1 MVGVALTDF
10 AVAVWRE
17 DGRWQA
23 GALPDTVVADLDQFV
38 RSLKAQPTEG
48 DVIGLACVAE
58 EFFIAARVHGTKS
71 NFILSD
77 VLAAT
82 EFPIASE
89 ILQRLD
95 LPFPDEEDES
105 QPAGD
110 LNIFA
115 DLGVDSMELAVICD
129 DLELFPDEQLE
140 DLAGRLGFGEQ
151 FNDVLDSIA

>member
-1 MVGVALTDF
+1 MALTDF

-17 DGRWQA
+17 DGRWRVD
-23 GALPDTVVADLDQFV
+23 ALPESVINDLDQFT
-38 RSLKAQPTEG
+38 RSLKGQPSEA

-58 EFFIAARVHGTKS
+58 EFFIATRIHGTQS
-71 NFILSD
+71 RYLLSD

-89 ILQRLD
+89 ILQQLD
-95 LPFPDEEDES
+95 LPFPEEDDDS

-110 LNIFA
+110 LHIFS

-151 FNDVLDSIA
+151 FNEVLDSIA

>member
-1 MVGVALTDF
+1 MTGVALTDF

-17 DGRWQA
+17 DGRWRA
-23 GALPDTVVADLDQFV
+23 GSLPDTVVVDLDQFL
-38 RSLKAQPTEG
+38 RALKAQASEG
-48 DVIGLACVAE
+48 DVIGLACIAE
-58 EFFIAARVHGTKS
+58 EFFIGARVHGTKS
-71 NFILSD
+71 SFILSD

-95 LPFPDEEDES
+95 LPFPDEDDEV

-110 LNIFA
+110 LDIFA
-115 DLGVDSMELAVICD
+115 DLGVDAMELAVICD

-140 DLAGRLGFGEQ
+140 DLAGRLGFGEP
-151 FNDVLDSIA
+151 FNEVLDSLS